1 MSADKILLIE
11 PDRPLGKIYQAALTD
26 AGFSVSLKSTA
37 QTALKALDESIPDL
51 IILEPQLTKHSGIE
65 FLYELRSYTDW
76 QSIPVIL
83 HSMIPAEALLQMQSS
98 LEQLGVTSHFYKPQT
113 SLNQLVSAVSLELSL
128 ARSMSK

>member
-1 MSADKILLIE
+1 MAND
-11 PDRPLGKIYQAALTD
+11 
-26 AGFSVSLKSTA
+26 GFSVNLKSTA
-37 QTALKALDESIPDL
+37 ETAIKALNETIPDL